1 MRRLALALILSG
13 LAGPALA
20 APGYVGVWALD
31 RATCRAGTEDGDQK
45 IYITPRAE
53 RGYEYRC
60 RYLTVTPNAGGW
72 NIKAS
77 CSGEGETTTEH
88 SNRVLNAD
96 GSVTVTNAYGSR
108 RFVRCR

>member
-1 MRRLALALILSG
+1 MRRLALALALSV

-20 APGYVGVWALD
+20 GPGYVGVWALD
-31 RATCRAGTEDGDQK
+31 RATCRASTEDGDQK

-77 CSGEGETTTEH
+77 CFGEGETTIEH